1 MTTSHSS
8 SATSLASQM
17 SELEDL
23 IQRFKAGVQVKDRKY
38 RLSTYKKCFVGTEA
52 VQWFLQNNC
61 ASTVADAVRLGQIM
75 NDNGVFEH
83 VLREHP
89 FKNELLYY
97 KFISEKDRGA
107 TKKKAN
113 GAPISWS
120 DFLTTTS
127 SSSLGSLQPN
137 VPTPDFE
144 AVPPESVHVATQIS
158 PMDEHNVKFLDNAH
172 PPKWVNPEYPDV
184 YNLVVIGAG
193 AGGLVTS
200 AGAAGVGGKVALIT
214 DGFCGGD
221 CLTYGCVPSKALI
234 ACATQAYKVKNKEGL
249 KEMGISLENVKID
262 FGQVMSRMRR
272 IRAHISDIDSASRF
286 SQKLGVDVYFGYA
299 RFSGERT
306 VTINKKTLEF
316 RKCVIATGGYPS
328 LPPIPGLKELAAQ
341 AEKATEET
349 AKPCIVTNESFFNL
363 TKLPERFGVIGT
375 GVIGME
381 IAQSMQRLGAQVT
394 MFGRSGGVLPKED
407 KDLANIVRQTMETD
421 GVIFRLSVGK
431 YKSVRLSGK
440 TGSNGYPE
448 LIVETVENGKSETYK
463 FDGLLVAAGRKP
475 NVTGMQLEKAG
486 VEYDVKKGLVVNDF
500 LQTSNTRI
508 YGVGDCCSKYKFTH
522 AADNMARMV
531 IRNALFFGKEK
542 MSSLLIPWATYTEPE
557 LAHVGLYES
566 DLKEKLIEYNTYE
579 KHFGENDRAICEG
592 EDAMKGMVRVHTEK
606 SSDRILGASICGE
619 NAGNLISEITLAMQ
633 NSVGLGKLA
642 SVIHPYPTTAEAIRQ
657 CGDLYNRTRL
667 TPTVKTLLRGL
678 MKIQR

>member
-1 MTTSHSS
+1 MANL
-8 SATSLASQM
+8 SAASLASQM

-23 IQRFKAGVQVKDRKY
+23 VQRFKSGVEVRDRKY
-38 RLSTYKKCFVGTEA
+38 RLSTYKKCFVGTDA
-52 VQWFLQNNC
+52 VQWLLNNNC
-61 ASTVADAVRLGQIM
+61 ASTVADAVHLGQIM
-75 NDNGVFEH
+75 NDQGVFEH

-89 FKNELLYY
+89 FKNEMLYY
-97 KFISEKDRGA
+97 KFISEKERGA
-107 TKKKAN
+107 AKKKAN
-113 GAPISWS
+113 GVPISWS

-127 SSSLGSLQPN
+127 TNALDSLQPR
-137 VPTPDFE
+137 VPAPDFE

-158 PMDEHNVKFLDNAH
+158 PMDQYNVKFLDNAH

-193 AGGLVTS
+193 AGGLITS
-200 AGAAGVGGKVALIT
+200 AGAAGLGGKVALVT

-234 ACATQAYKVKNKEGL
+234 ACATQAHAIKDSKAL
-249 KEMGISLENVKID
+249 KEMGISVGDVKVD
-262 FGQVMSRMRR
+262 FGQVMGRMRK
-272 IRAHISDIDSASRF
+272 IRSEISDIDSATRF
-286 SQKLGVDVYFGYA
+286 SSKLGVDVYFGYA
-299 RFSGERT
+299 KFVSDRAIRVNG
-306 VTINKKTLEF
+306 KDLEF

-328 LPPIPGLKELAAQ
+328 LPPIPGLKELAEQ
-341 AEKATEET
+341 AEKIQDGKP
-349 AKPCIVTNESFFNL
+349 KPCIMTNESFFNL
-363 TKLPERFGVIGT
+363 TTMPKRFGVIGT

-381 IAQSMQRLGAQVT
+381 IAQAMQRLGARAT
-394 MFGRSGGVLPKED
+394 MFGRSGKVLPKED
-407 KDLANIVRQTMETD
+407 GDLADVIKTTMEED
-421 GVIFRLSVGK
+421 GVKFRLSVSK
-431 YKSVRLSGK
+431 YVSVGLSGEV
-440 TGSNGYPE
+440 SDNGYPE
-448 LIVETVENGKSETYK
+448 IVMKTTEAGKSETYY

-486 VEYDVKKGLVVNDF
+486 VDYDAKQGLIINDF
-500 LQTSNTRI
+500 LQTTNTRI

-522 AADNMARMV
+522 AADAMARMV

-566 DLKEKLIEYNTYE
+566 DLKEKGIAYQTYE
-579 KHFGENDRAICEG
+579 KHFSDNDRAICEG
-592 EDAMKGMVRVHTEK
+592 GESLKGMVRIHTEQK
-606 SSDRILGASICGE
+606 SDRIVGASICGV
-619 NAGNLISEITLAMQ
+619 NAGNLISEITLAM
-633 NSVGLGKLA
+633 STGIGLGRIA
-642 SVIHPYPTTAEAIRQ
+642 SVIHPYPTTAEAIKQ